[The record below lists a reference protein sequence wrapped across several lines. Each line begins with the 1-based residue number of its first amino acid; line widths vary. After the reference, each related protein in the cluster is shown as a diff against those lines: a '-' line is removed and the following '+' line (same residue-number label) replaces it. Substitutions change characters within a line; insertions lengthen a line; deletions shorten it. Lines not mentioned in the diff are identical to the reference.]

1 MTAVHGASLRGGDSL
16 DRSRPPAPGRPSSFD
31 FPMFHQR
38 RLDNGLQI
46 LTAGSPRVPLSSL
59 QILIPAGGQ
68 YDALELPGLASLHGS
83 LLDEGTERQTSQE
96 IARWVEGLGGS
107 AGSGAG
113 WNMAYAEVVT
123 LAQHL
128 DSGRELLAE
137 MVRSPGF
144 PEHEIDRL
152 RHELRAEML
161 RRKAAPSSLAQRFFA
176 AAVYGGT
183 VYGRP
188 LIGTEE
194 SLDRLDRE
202 SLLSFYRGHV
212 GPGGSTVIGVGDFD
226 PEAEMARIEDAF
238 GDWHSSASARS
249 LVIEPPLIERT
260 EVHVVDRP
268 ESAQVQLQ
276 LGHASLPRNHPYFPR
291 MLLLNAIFGG
301 KFTSRINLN
310 LREKHGFT
318 YGAHSFFARR
328 CGPGPFAV
336 TAAVATDVA
345 GAAVEQLLLEMRR
358 IREQPVERDEL
369 TETQDYLV
377 GVFPY
382 TLQTIGD
389 LAKRLEAIAVFD
401 LPLDYYDSYPAVL
414 YDVGREDLL
423 EAAREHLHP
432 DRLVIVAVGPAEDLS
447 RQLKGFGPVTVHQP

>member
-1 MTAVHGASLRGGDSL
+1 M
-16 DRSRPPAPGRPSSFD
+16 
-31 FPMFHQR
+31 
-38 RLDNGLQI
+38 
-46 LTAGSPRVPLSSL
+46 
-59 QILIPAGGQ
+59 
-68 YDALELPGLASLHGS
+68 
-83 LLDEGTERQTSQE
+83 
-96 IARWVEGLGGS
+96 
-107 AGSGAG
+107 
-113 WNMAYAEVVT
+113 
-123 LAQHL
+123 
-128 DSGRELLAE
+128 
-137 MVRSPGF
+137 
-144 PEHEIDRL
+144 
-152 RHELRAEML
+152 
-161 RRKAAPSSLAQRFFA
+161 
-176 AAVYGGT
+176 
-183 VYGRP
+183 
-188 LIGTEE
+188 
-194 SLDRLDRE
+194 
-202 SLLSFYRGHV
+202 
-212 GPGGSTVIGVGDFD
+212 
-226 PEAEMARIEDAF
+226 
-238 GDWHSSASARS
+238 
-249 LVIEPPLIERT
+249 IEPPPIERT

-268 ESAQVQLQ
+268 GSAQVQLQ

-414 YDVGREDLL
+414 YDIGREDLL

-432 DRLVIVAVGPAEDLS
+432 DRLVIVAVGPAEDL
-447 RQLKGFGPVTVHQP
+447 RPQLEGFGPVTVHQP